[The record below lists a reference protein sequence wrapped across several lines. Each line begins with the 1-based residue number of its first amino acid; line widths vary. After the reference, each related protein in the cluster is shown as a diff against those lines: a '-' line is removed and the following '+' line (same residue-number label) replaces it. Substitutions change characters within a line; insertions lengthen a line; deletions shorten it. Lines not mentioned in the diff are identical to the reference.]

1 MSTLVVGD
9 IHGCAEEFAAL
20 LRMVGPTRVVC
31 VGDLFTKG
39 PDPVGVWSLLREH
52 RAESVLGNHDDRL
65 LEGVAGRRPDDAGA
79 HHCAAAMDASAP
91 GWCEWTSS
99 LPLFL
104 DVDPFVVVHASLHT
118 SGDRAQTTREMA
130 LYWRRWP
137 NDRADA
143 PHWHEVY
150 AGPTR
155 VIYGHDARRGLV
167 RVEREGVP
175 WTLGLDSG
183 CVYGGALSG
192 YIVEEDRIVQQHA
205 RRVYK
210 PVG

>member
-20 LRMVGPTRVVC
+20 VQAVAPTRLVC

-39 PDPVGVWSLLREH
+39 PDPVGVWSLVREFQ
-52 RAESVLGNHDDRL
+52 AESVLGNHDDRL
-65 LEGVAGRRPDDAGA
+65 LQFVTGHRPDDAGA
-79 HHCAAAMDASAP
+79 RRCAGALDAAAP
-91 GWCEWTSS
+91 GWREWTAS

-104 DVDPFVVVHASLHT
+104 HVEPFVVVHASLHT
-118 SGDRAQTTREMA
+118 SGEIAKTTREMA

-137 NDRADA
+137 DDRADA

-150 AGPTR
+150 GGSTR
-155 VIYGHDARRGLV
+155 VIFGHDARRGLV
-167 RVEREGVP
+167 RVERSGKP
-175 WTLGLDSG
+175 WIVGLDSG
-183 CVYGGALSG
+183 CVYGGSLSG
-192 YIVEEDRIVQQHA
+192 YLVEEDRVVQQRA

-210 PVG
+210 AVG